1 MGHRQRSQISGSS
14 LTGKLAILS
23 IALCLFPPIAV
34 AQIVP
39 DATLPVNSIVTPDS
53 DALIIDG
60 GTSSGSNL
68 FHSFQEFSIPTDTAA
83 FFNNN
88 PTIEN
93 IFTRI
98 TGISISNI
106 DGVLATNGTA
116 NLFLLNPNG
125 IVFGPNAQLNIGG
138 SFLAT
143 TADRFT
149 FADGTQ
155 FGADV
160 QTPPQLTI
168 STPIGLQYGSNPGDI
183 AVGGAVLQVSPGETL
198 TLAGGNVF
206 LEGAALLA
214 ESGRI
219 EVSSAI
225 AGELSLV
232 PLEELSQAPS
242 TVTYGD
248 IQLSQGSAIDTSGDA
263 GGDIQL
269 QGRRIELRD
278 GSLLQTTTF
287 GEAPGGN
294 LTIRAAESLELS
306 GNNLEGFPSGL
317 LAETAGAGDGGNIDI
332 TARRVIFQDGGQASA
347 SALQPST
354 GNGGNVRVNALE
366 FIEMSGSTG
375 AIADPTTGEELSPP
389 LDSGIFTNSE
399 GAGNGGNIEI
409 NSFRIAVRDGAQ
421 VSASTFGAGDGGNIE
436 IAASTV
442 ELVGTS
448 GIFSTADI
456 ESSGD
461 GGDIAIATNR
471 AIVRDGAQISSTTF
485 GEGDAGDIRLSASE
499 LLEVRG
505 TTADF
510 RSGIFA
516 DVAQESTGNG
526 GNIILD
532 SDRLLVDNGGSIS
545 TSTAGQGQGGLLTIN
560 SQSLTVRNGGQIAA
574 GTVGTFPG
582 GSISIVSDSVE
593 LSGTNPDGFPSG
605 AFTQTQGSGNA
616 GDLTI
621 SSSQLT
627 IRDGAKLSVSG
638 EATGNAGSLTVN
650 SDRLELQ
657 NAAILTGETVSGQGG
672 NIGINAE
679 TIILRGNSNISTTA
693 GTQDNPGDGGNITID
708 TEAIAGLENSNI
720 SANAFNGS
728 GGAIAISTDVILGL
742 EAKTREQLESEL
754 GEDLTQFNPNTLS
767 TNDITAISRTD
778 PSLSG
783 TIGIN
788 TPDVDPSKGFV
799 ELEDETVDVARLID
813 DTVCR
818 LGQGSEFVQTGRG
831 GLPPSPTDPLTSDE
845 VWEDWRLNGISGER
859 QTEEHNLNRTLPQR
873 DRIIEARD
881 WEMKE
886 NGDWVLTAPQLA
898 SEVAIGATIA
908 TGCVPLQAK
917 MRSPSG
923 DILAIAAFPDKP
935 SSQTVQVQQFEAIG
949 STVFTA
955 EQLAAATQPFLQQPL
970 TFDRLLDARS
980 AIAQLYFD
988 AGYLTSGAYIPP
1000 QIVQNGVVT
1009 IQVVEGQLEDIAVRT
1024 NGRLNKSYIQQ
1035 RLERIISEPVH
1046 PERVLTALQLLQLDE
1061 NIETISAE
1069 LSPGVRPGT
1078 NLLTVTV
1085 QEKPLLGTQLSV
1097 DNNRAPSVGSFRQ
1110 TVQTNFSNL
1119 LGLGD
1124 VATVAY
1130 THTDGSNTWDA
1141 IYGIPLNSRN
1151 GTLSF
1156 YYGRGDSKIVE
1167 EPFDE
1172 LEIEAD
1178 SQVYEIAYRQPF
1190 QSIQTKA
1197 RENSED
1203 EYVFQEFA
1211 LGLTAS
1217 RRDSQTSLL
1226 GVDFPLSPGAN
1237 DAGETRISALRFF
1250 QEWTQ
1255 REDRQVFAARSQ
1267 LSLGVGW
1274 FDATVNNS
1282 EPDSRFLAWRG
1293 QAQWVRRVT
1302 DNTLLLMRGD
1312 VQLSANALLPF
1323 EQFGLGGQDRIR
1335 GYRQDALLT
1344 DNGALASVELR
1355 LPIPLV
1361 SGGGR
1366 LVQIAPFL
1374 DAGVGWNSDD
1384 RPNPEQNALLSA
1396 GVGLRMQFGNRL
1408 TARVDW
1414 GIPLVNLDSR
1424 EKTWQENGVYFTI
1437 VSDLF

>member
-23 IALCLFPPIAV
+23 IALYLFPPIAV

-39 DATLPVNSIVTPDS
+39 DATLPVNSIVTPDG

-83 FFNNN
+83 FFNND

-98 TGISISNI
+98 TGISVSNI

-149 FADGTQ
+149 FADRTQ
-155 FGADV
+155 FGTDV

-183 AVGGAVLQVSPGETL
+183 AVGGAELQVSPGETL

-206 LEGAALLA
+206 LEGAALSA

-225 AGELSLV
+225 AGELSLI
-232 PLEELSQAPS
+232 PLQQPSETAS

-248 IQLSQGSAIDTSGDA
+248 IQLSQGSAIDTSGEA

-278 GSLLQTTTF
+278 GSLVQTITD

-306 GNNLEGFPSGL
+306 GNDLAGFPSGL
-317 LAETAGAGDGGNIDI
+317 LAETEGAGDGGNIEI
-332 TARRVIFQDGGQASA
+332 TARQVIFQDGGQASA
-347 SALQPST
+347 SALPGST

-366 FIEMSGSTG
+366 FIEISGSTG
-375 AIADPTTGEELSPP
+375 AIADPMTGEIFG
-389 LDSGIFTNSE
+389 LDSGIFTNTE
-399 GAGNGGNIEI
+399 GAGKGGNIEI
-409 NSFRIAVRDGAQ
+409 NSPRITVRDGAQ
-421 VSASTFGAGDGGNIE
+421 VSAVTIGAGDGGNIA

-448 GIFSTADI
+448 GIFVNADM

-461 GGDIAIATNR
+461 GGDIAIATNQ
-471 AIVRDGAQISSTTF
+471 AIVRDGAQISSSTF
-485 GEGDAGDIRLSASE
+485 GEGDAGDIRLNASE
-499 LLEVRG
+499 LLEVSG
-505 TTADF
+505 TTVQIP
-510 RSGIFA
+510 SGIFA
-516 DVAQESTGNG
+516 QVAQESTGNG
-526 GNIILD
+526 GNITLE

-545 TSTAGQGQGGLLTIN
+545 TSTVGQGQGGTLTIN

-574 GTVGTFPG
+574 GTLGAFPG

-593 LSGTNPDGFPSG
+593 LSGTTPDGFPSG
-605 AFTQTQGSGNA
+605 IFTQTLGSGNA

-621 SSSQLT
+621 SSNHLT

-650 SDRLELQ
+650 SDSLELR

-693 GTQDNPGDGGNITID
+693 GTQDNPGNGGNITID

-728 GGAIAISTDVILGL
+728 GGAIAIDTDVILGL

-754 GEDLTQFNPNTLS
+754 GEDLTQFDPNTLS

-799 ELEDETVDVARLID
+799 ELPDETVDVARLID

-845 VWEDWRLNGISGER
+845 VWEDWRLNGISEEG
-859 QTEEHNLNRTLPQR
+859 QTEENNINRTLPQR
-873 DRIIEARD
+873 DRMIEARD
-881 WEMKE
+881 WEMNE
-886 NGDWVLTAPQLA
+886 NGDWVLIAPPLA
-898 SEVAIGATIA
+898 TEVRIGETIA
-908 TGCVPLQAK
+908 TGCVPRRAK
-917 MRSPSG
+917 ARLASG
-923 DILAIAAFPDKP
+923 EGIAAFPDKP
-935 SSQTVQVQQFEAIG
+935 NSQTVQVERFEAIG
-949 STVFTA
+949 STVFTP
-955 EQLAAATQPFLQQPL
+955 EQLAAVTQPFLQQPL
-970 TFDRLLDARS
+970 TFDRLLEARS
-980 AIAQLYFD
+980 AIAQLYLN

-1000 QIVQNGVVT
+1000 QIVQNGAVT

-1024 NGRLNKSYIQQ
+1024 NGRLNESYIQQ

-1085 QEKPLLGTQLSV
+1085 QEKPLLGTQVSL

-1130 THTDGSNTWDA
+1130 SHTDGSNTWDI

-1151 GTLSF
+1151 GTLNF

-1167 EPFDE
+1167 APFNE

-1190 QSIQTKA
+1190 QSIQKKA
-1197 RENSED
+1197 RENGED

-1211 LGLTAS
+1211 LGFTAS
-1217 RRDSQTSLL
+1217 RRNSQTSLL

-1237 DAGETRISALRFF
+1237 EEGQTRISALRFF

-1255 REDRQVFAARSQ
+1255 REDKQVFAARSQ

-1302 DNTLLLMRGD
+1302 DNSLLLVRGD
-1312 VQLSANALLPF
+1312 LQLSPNALLPF
-1323 EQFGLGGQDRIR
+1323 EQFGLGGQDRMR

-1355 LPIPLV
+1355 LPIPVV

-1366 LVQIAPFL
+1366 LVQFAPFL

-1414 GIPLVNLDSR
+1414 GIPLVNFDSR
-1424 EKTWQENGVYFTI
+1424 EKTWQENGIYFTI

>member
-23 IALCLFPPIAV
+23 IALCLFPSVAV

-39 DATLPVNSIVTPDS
+39 DATLPVNSIVTPDG
-53 DALIIDG
+53 DASIIEG

-83 FFNNN
+83 FFNND
-88 PTIEN
+88 PSIEN

-98 TGISISNI
+98 TGISVSNI

-149 FADGTQ
+149 FADRTQ
-155 FGADV
+155 FGTDV
-160 QTPPQLTI
+160 QTPPQLTL

-183 AVGGAVLQVSPGETL
+183 AVAGAQLQVSPGETL

-206 LEGAALLA
+206 LEGAELLA

-225 AGELSLV
+225 AGELSLI
-232 PLEELSQAPS
+232 PLQQPSEIAS

-248 IQLSQGSAIDTSGDA
+248 IQLSQGSAIDTSGEA
-263 GGDIQL
+263 GGNIQL

-278 GSLLQTTTF
+278 GSLVRSITD

-306 GNNLEGFPSGL
+306 GNDLAGFPSGL

-332 TARRVIFQDGGQASA
+332 VARRIVFQDGGQASA
-347 SALQPST
+347 SALAGST
-354 GNGGNVRVNALE
+354 GKGGNVRVNALE
-366 FIEMSGSTG
+366 FIEISGSTG
-375 AIADPTTGEELSPP
+375 AIADPMTGEEFSLK
-389 LDSGIFTNSE
+389 SGIFTE
-399 GAGNGGNIEI
+399 AQGAGNGGNIEI
-409 NSFRIAVRDGAQ
+409 NTPRITVRDGAQ
-421 VSASTFGAGDGGNIE
+421 VSAVTIGAGDGGNIA
-436 IAASTV
+436 IAATTV
-442 ELVGTS
+442 ELVGIS
-448 GIFSTADI
+448 GILVNADI
-456 ESSGD
+456 GSSGD
-461 GGDIAIATNR
+461 GGDIAIATNQ
-471 AIVRDGAQISSTTF
+471 AIVRDGAQIASTTF

-499 LLEVRG
+499 LLQVSG

-510 RSGIFA
+510 FGGIFA
-516 DVAQESTGNG
+516 EVAQESTGNG
-526 GNIILD
+526 GNITVE
-532 SDRLLVDNGGSIS
+532 SDRLLVDNGASIS
-545 TSTAGQGQGGLLTIN
+545 TSTTGQGQGGILTIN
-560 SQSLTVRNGGQIAA
+560 SQSLTVRGGQIAA
-574 GTVGTFPG
+574 GTLGAFPG

-593 LSGTNPDGFPSG
+593 LSGTTPDGFPSG
-605 AFTQTQGSGNA
+605 IFTQTLGSGNA
-616 GDLTI
+616 GDLTL
-621 SSSQLT
+621 SSNHLT
-627 IRDGAKLSVSG
+627 IQDGAKLSVSG

-650 SDRLELQ
+650 SDSLLLR
-657 NAAILTGETVSGQGG
+657 NGAILTGETVSGQGG

-679 TIILRGNSNISTTA
+679 TVILRGNSNISTTA
-693 GTQDNPGDGGNITID
+693 GTQDNPGDGGNINID
-708 TEAIAGLENSNI
+708 TEAIAGVENSNI

-728 GGAIAISTDVILGL
+728 GGAIAISTDAIVGL

-754 GEDLTQFNPNTLS
+754 GEDLTQFDPNNLS

-778 PSLSG
+778 PNLSG

-799 ELEDETVDVARLID
+799 ELEDETVDVASLID

-845 VWEDWRLNGISGER
+845 VWEDWRLLGISEEG
-859 QTEEHNLNRTLPQR
+859 QTEENNINRTFPQR

-881 WEMKE
+881 WQINE
-886 NGDWVLTAPQLA
+886 NGDLALLAPSLA
-898 SEVAIGATIA
+898 TEVRIGEAIA
-908 TGCVPLQAK
+908 TGCVPLQVK
-917 MRSPSG
+917 MRSASG
-923 DILAIAAFPDKP
+923 EGIAALPDKP
-935 SSQTVQVQQFEAIG
+935 SSPTLPVQRFEAIG

-970 TFDRLLDARS
+970 TFDRLLEARS
-980 AIAQLYFD
+980 AIAQLYLD

-1009 IQVVEGQLEDIAVRT
+1009 IQVVEGQLENIVVRT
-1024 NGRLNKSYIQQ
+1024 NGRLNDRYIKQ
-1035 RLERIISEPVH
+1035 RLARIISEPVH
-1046 PERVLTALQLLQLDE
+1046 PEGVLTALQLLQLDE

-1069 LSPGVRPGT
+1069 LSTGVRSGT

-1085 QEKPLLGTQLSV
+1085 QEKPVLGTQLTV

-1130 THTDGSNTWDA
+1130 SHTDGSNTWDA

-1156 YYGRGDSKIVE
+1156 YYGRGNSKIVE

-1172 LEIEAD
+1172 LEIEAN

-1190 QSIQTKA
+1190 QSIHQKA
-1197 RENSED
+1197 GENGEE

-1211 LGLTAS
+1211 LGFTAS
-1217 RRDSQTSLL
+1217 RRNSQTSLL
-1226 GVDFPLSPGAN
+1226 GIDFPLSPGAN
-1237 DAGETRISALRFF
+1237 NEGETRISALRFF

-1255 REDRQVFAARSQ
+1255 REDKQVFAARSQ

-1282 EPDSRFLAWRG
+1282 EPDSRFFAWRG

-1302 DNTLLLMRGD
+1302 ANSLLLVRGD
-1312 VQLSANALLPF
+1312 VQLSPNELLPF
-1323 EQFGLGGQDRIR
+1323 ERFGLGGQDRIR

-1355 LPIPLV
+1355 LPIPIV
-1361 SGGGR
+1361 SGRGR

-1414 GIPLVNLDSR
+1414 GIPLVDLDSR
-1424 EKTWQENGVYFTI
+1424 EKTWQENGLYFTI

>member
-1 MGHRQRSQISGSS
+1 
-14 LTGKLAILS
+14 LAILS
-23 IALCLFPPIAV
+23 IALYFSPSVTV

-39 DATLPVNSIVTPDS
+39 DATLPVNSIVNPDGNAS
-53 DALIIDG
+53 IVEG

-83 FFNNN
+83 FFNND

-98 TGISISNI
+98 TGISVSNI
-106 DGVLATNGTA
+106 DGFLATNGTA

-149 FADGTQ
+149 FADRTQ
-155 FGADV
+155 FGTDV

-183 AVGGAVLQVSPGETL
+183 AVGGAQLQVSPGETL
-198 TLAGGNVF
+198 ILAGGNVF
-206 LEGAALLA
+206 LEGAVLLA

-225 AGELSLV
+225 AGELSLI
-232 PLEELSQAPS
+232 PLQQPSETAS

-248 IQLSQGSAIDTSGDA
+248 IQLSQGSAIDTSGEA

-278 GSLLQTTTF
+278 GSLVRSITD

-306 GNNLEGFPSGL
+306 GNDLDGFPSGL

-332 TARRVIFQDGGQASA
+332 VARRIVFQDGGQASA
-347 SALQPST
+347 SALVGST
-354 GNGGNVRVNALE
+354 GNGGNVRVNVLE
-366 FIEMSGSTG
+366 FIEISGSTG
-375 AIADPTTGEELSPP
+375 AIADPMTGEEFG
-389 LDSGIFTNSE
+389 LDSGIFTNAE
-399 GAGNGGNIEI
+399 GAGNGGNIQI
-409 NSFRIAVRDGAQ
+409 NSPRITLRDGAQ
-421 VSASTFGAGDGGNIE
+421 VGASTFGAGDGGNIA
-436 IAASTV
+436 IAATTV
-442 ELVGTS
+442 ELVGIS

-461 GGDIAIATNR
+461 GGDIAIATNQ
-471 AIVRDGAQISSTTF
+471 AIVRDGAQIASTTF

-499 LLEVRG
+499 LLQVSG
-505 TTADF
+505 TTANF

-516 DVAQESTGNG
+516 DVELESTGNG
-526 GNIILD
+526 GNITLE

-545 TSTAGQGQGGLLTIN
+545 TSTAGQGQGGILTIN
-560 SQSLTVRNGGQIAA
+560 SQFLTVRNGGQIAA
-574 GTVGTFPG
+574 GTVGAFPG

-593 LSGTNPDGFPSG
+593 LSGTTPDGFPSG
-605 AFTQTQGSGNA
+605 IFTQTRGSGNA
-616 GDLTI
+616 GDLTL
-621 SSSQLT
+621 SSNHLT
-627 IRDGAKLSVSG
+627 IQDGAKLSVSG
-638 EATGNAGSLTVN
+638 EATGNAGSLAVT
-650 SDRLELQ
+650 SDSLLLR
-657 NAAILTGETVSGQGG
+657 NGAILTGETVSGQGG

-679 TIILRGNSNISTTA
+679 TVILRGNSNISTTA
-693 GTQDNPGDGGNITID
+693 GTQDNPGDGGNINID
-708 TEAIAGLENSNI
+708 TEAIAGVENSNI

-728 GGAIAISTDVILGL
+728 GGAIAISTDAIVGL

-754 GEDLTQFNPNTLS
+754 GEDLTQFDPNTLS

-778 PSLSG
+778 PNLSG

-799 ELEDETVDVARLID
+799 ELEDETVDVASLID
-813 DTVCR
+813 NTVCR

-845 VWEDWRLNGISGER
+845 VWEDWRLPGISGER
-859 QTEEHNLNRTLPQR
+859 QMEENTINRTFPQR

-881 WEMKE
+881 WQINE
-886 NGDWVLTAPQLA
+886 NGDLALLAPSLA
-898 SEVAIGATIA
+898 SEVAIGEAIA

-917 MRSPSG
+917 MRSASG
-923 DILAIAAFPDKP
+923 EGIAALPDKP
-935 SSQTVQVQQFEAIG
+935 SSPTLPVQRFEAIG
-949 STVFTA
+949 STVFTP
-955 EQLAAATQPFLQQPL
+955 EQLAAVTQPFLQHPL
-970 TFDRLLDARS
+970 TFDRLLEARS
-980 AIAQLYFD
+980 AIAQLYLD

-1000 QIVQNGVVT
+1000 QIVQNGAVT
-1009 IQVVEGQLEDIAVRT
+1009 IQVVEGQLENIVVRT
-1024 NGRLNKSYIQQ
+1024 NGRLNDRYIKH
-1035 RLERIISEPVH
+1035 RLARIISEPVH
-1046 PERVLTALQLLQLDE
+1046 PEGVLTALQLLQLDE

-1069 LSPGVRPGT
+1069 LSPGVHSGT

-1085 QEKPLLGTQLSV
+1085 QEKPLLGTQLTV

-1130 THTDGSNTWDA
+1130 SHTDGSNTWDA

-1156 YYGRGDSKIVE
+1156 YYGRGESKIVE
-1167 EPFDE
+1167 VPFDE

-1190 QSIQTKA
+1190 QSIQKKP
-1197 RENSED
+1197 RENGED

-1211 LGLTAS
+1211 LGFTAS
-1217 RRDSQTSLL
+1217 RRNSQTSLL
-1226 GVDFPLSPGAN
+1226 GIDFPLSPGAN
-1237 DAGETRISALRFF
+1237 DEGETRISALRFF

-1255 REDRQVFAARSQ
+1255 REDKQVFAARSQ

-1274 FDATVNNS
+1274 FDATVNNN

-1312 VQLSANALLPF
+1312 VQLSPNALLPF
-1323 EQFGLGGQDRIR
+1323 ERFGLGGQDRIR

-1355 LPIPLV
+1355 LPIPVV
-1361 SGGGR
+1361 SGRGR

-1374 DAGVGWNSDD
+1374 DAGLGWNSDD

-1414 GIPLVNLDSR
+1414 GIPLVDLDSR
-1424 EKTWQENGVYFTI
+1424 EKTWQENGLYFTI

>member
-39 DATLPVNSIVTPDS
+39 DATLPVNSIVTPDG
-53 DALIIDG
+53 DALIIEG
-60 GTSSGSNL
+60 GTSSGFNL

-83 FFNNN
+83 FFNND
-88 PTIEN
+88 PTIAN

-98 TGISISNI
+98 TGISVSNI
-106 DGVLATNGTA
+106 DGVLATTGTA

-125 IVFGPNAQLNIGG
+125 IVFGPNAQLSIGG

-149 FADGTQ
+149 FADRTQ

-183 AVGGAVLQVSPGETL
+183 AVGGAELQISPGETL

-219 EVSSAI
+219 ELSSAI
-225 AGELSLV
+225 AGELSLI
-232 PLEELSQAPS
+232 PLQQPSETAS

-248 IQLSQGSAIDTSGDA
+248 IQLSQGSAIDTSGEA

-278 GSLLQTTTF
+278 GSLLQTTTL

-294 LTIRAAESLELS
+294 LTIRAAESLKLS
-306 GNNLEGFPSGL
+306 GNDLAGFPSGL
-317 LAETAGAGDGGNIDI
+317 LAETAGAGDGGNIGI
-332 TARRVIFQDGGQASA
+332 VARRVVFQDGGQASA
-347 SALQPST
+347 SALAGST

-366 FIEMSGSTG
+366 FIEISGSTG
-375 AIADPTTGEELSPP
+375 AIADPMTGEEFGLK
-389 LDSGIFTNSE
+389 SGLFTE
-399 GAGNGGNIEI
+399 AQGAGNGGNIEI
-409 NSFRIAVRDGAQ
+409 NSPRITLRDGAQ
-421 VSASTFGAGDGGNIE
+421 VSAVTIGAGNGGNIA
-436 IAASTV
+436 IAATTV
-442 ELVGTS
+442 ELVGIS
-448 GIFSTADI
+448 GILVNADI
-456 ESSGD
+456 GSSGD
-461 GGDIAIATNR
+461 GGDIAIATNQ
-471 AIVRDGAQISSTTF
+471 AIVRDGAQIASTTF
-485 GEGDAGDIRLSASE
+485 GEGDAGDIRLNASE
-499 LLEVRG
+499 LLQVSG

-510 RSGIFA
+510 FGGIFA
-516 DVAQESTGNG
+516 EVAQESTGNG
-526 GNIILD
+526 GNITLE
-532 SDRLLVDNGGSIS
+532 SDRLLVDNGASIS
-545 TSTAGQGQGGLLTIN
+545 TSTTGQGQGGILTIY
-560 SQSLTVRNGGQIAA
+560 SQSLTVRGGQIAA
-574 GTVGTFPG
+574 ATVGEFPG

-593 LSGTNPDGFPSG
+593 LSGTTPDGFPSG
-605 AFTQTQGSGNA
+605 IFTQTLGSGNA

-650 SDRLELQ
+650 SDALELQ

-672 NIGINAE
+672 NIGINAD

-693 GTQDNPGDGGNITID
+693 GTQDNPGNGGNITID

-728 GGAIAISTDVILGL
+728 GGAIAIATDVILGL

-754 GEDLTQFNPNTLS
+754 GEDLTQFDPNTLS

-799 ELEDETVDVARLID
+799 ELPDETVDVARLIN

-831 GLPPSPTDPLTSDE
+831 GLPPSPTDPLTTNE
-845 VWEDWRLNGISGER
+845 VWEDWRLPGISEEG
-859 QTEEHNLNRTLPQR
+859 QTQENNINRSLPQG
-873 DRIIEARD
+873 DRMIEARD
-881 WEMKE
+881 WQMKE
-886 NGDWVLTAPQLA
+886 NGDLALIAPPLA
-898 SEVAIGATIA
+898 SEVAIGEAIA

-949 STVFTA
+949 STVFTP
-955 EQLAAATQPFLQQPL
+955 EQLAAVTQPFLQDPL
-970 TFDRLLDARS
+970 TFDRLLNARS
-980 AIAQLYFD
+980 AIAQLYLD

-1009 IQVVEGQLEDIAVRT
+1009 IQVVEGQLENIAVRT
-1024 NGRLNKSYIQQ
+1024 NGRLNESYIQQ

-1085 QEKPLLGTQLSV
+1085 KEKPLLGTQLSV

-1130 THTDGSNTWDA
+1130 THTDGSNTWDVV
-1141 IYGIPLNSRN
+1141 YGVPVNARN
-1151 GTLSF
+1151 GMLSF

-1167 EPFDE
+1167 APFDE

-1190 QSIQTKA
+1190 QSIQKKA
-1197 RENSED
+1197 RENGED

-1217 RRDSQTSLL
+1217 RRNSQTSLL

-1255 REDRQVFAARSQ
+1255 RQDRQVFAARSQ

-1274 FDATVNNS
+1274 FDATVNES

-1312 VQLSANALLPF
+1312 LQLSPNALLPF

-1355 LPIPLV
+1355 LPIPVV
-1361 SGGGR
+1361 SQRGR

-1424 EKTWQENGVYFTI
+1424 AKTWQENGIYFTI
-1437 VSDLF
+1437 VSDLFSN